1 MGDDW
6 WYNWS
11 RLVKAVLTKSVQIEL
26 EAKRQDPEPPSAE
39 GEGRPTWASVAP
51 AGRTLPPVRSL
62 PPEGGVPPASV
73 APMERGLPRVAG
85 DVLRGPYGWPV
96 PSSLS
101 PNPAEARARIPLPEF
116 DALLLEK
123 ARVIAG
129 HFPAAEAQYRY
140 LSVTDPNAQHSE
152 MPHFERVFRIASS
165 LGGVGDVQE
174 AADYDALLVL
184 TAWHS
189 VRPGVEGFL
198 GSYPKA
204 LLCPLCHSAPPRALA
219 SLSAREQSIFERR
232 APVYL
237 RYLLCEKF
245 GLRTCAD
252 IENADLRHL
261 LRSVGFRL
269 VRSSVVAEVAFAGI
283 TRGEDPPVRPW
294 KLTLRQELSDERA
307 AELLIVAALWKIKY
321 ELRLVTIQEGVA
333 RWNIGAFGRTD
344 WEDAFLS
351 LGVRVPHSLLR
362 ESGLLD
368 WRAVLT
374 RCIGQIGRGNLP
386 AEVLG
391 RVSAWPRRICHDR
404 GQAIWEGLDQI
415 ARLVME
421 QVRVAEPQLFTE
433 NCELEYET
441 ARSFRGWA
449 ALFDEV
455 SPQILSRLGVSA
467 FTALHRV
474 APEYFGWD
482 SGQLKPW
489 ELEQEY
495 GKWKGPRGRAL
506 LRSAYAYAL
515 YESGL
520 GSICRQEEQVLWQC
534 ALNEFSEWYSART
547 VQSNVTPY
555 DFLYGLASRHG
566 LTPLLTREVTHTAA
580 VSLLAGMNLHEKLP
594 KIEGCWELCM
604 RAALE
609 HHGGKLEVRLVVPD
623 LVPLPLRLRKAVLA
637 PLSYSYLHKELRL
650 VRDFDRRMAR
660 EARRSLEEIPGWWED
675 ERIVG
680 TPLEGRLSQTSD
692 PASLVLRVL
701 RPEPW
706 LEPPPQ
712 RRIRFRAL
720 YLLLSKGATHR
731 TAPGEAGLSSEE
743 MRVILR
749 LAFEG
754 ALEHT
759 NIAGVSLPA
768 IRSGFERILAREDTR
783 EMLDSLLL
791 HIGAA
796 YETEIWGRVRKFIV
810 LDAINDL
817 LALTIRSSLLH
828 LMSAD

>member
-1 MGDDW
+1 MPQP
-6 WYNWS
+6 
-11 RLVKAVLTKSVQIEL
+11 A
-26 EAKRQDPEPPSAE
+26 EAGA
-39 GEGRPTWASVAP
+39 A
-51 AGRTLPPVRSL
+51 
-62 PPEGGVPPASV
+62 
-73 APMERGLPRVAG
+73 
-85 DVLRGPYGWPV
+85 LRGPCGWPV
-96 PSSLS
+96 PSCLS

-116 DALLLEK
+116 QPLLLEK
-123 ARVIAG
+123 ARVISG

-140 LSVTDPNAQHSE
+140 RCGTGQNGQRSE
-152 MPHFERVFRIASS
+152 IPHFERVFRLASS
-165 LGGVGDVQE
+165 LGGVGEAQE
-174 AADYDALLVL
+174 AADYDALLIL
-184 TAWHS
+184 TAWHC

-204 LLCPLCHSAPPRALA
+204 LLCPLSHTAPPAALA
-219 SLSAREQSIFERR
+219 SLSPRQQSIFEQR

-237 RYLLCEKF
+237 RYLLCERF

-252 IENADLRHL
+252 IEKADLRHL

-269 VRSSVVAEVAFAGI
+269 VRSSVVAELAFPGI

-307 AELLIVAALWKIKY
+307 AELLMVAVLWKIKY
-321 ELRLVTIQEGVA
+321 DLRLVTLDEGLP

-368 WRAVLT
+368 WRAVLA
-374 RCIGQIGRGNLP
+374 RCLGQIGRGNLP

-391 RVSAWPRRICHDR
+391 RISAWPRRICHDR

-415 ARLVME
+415 ARTVME
-421 QVRVAEPQLFTE
+421 RVRGEEPLLFQE
-433 NCELEYET
+433 NGEPDYER

-449 ALFDEV
+449 GLFDEV

-474 APEYFGWD
+474 APECFGWG
-482 SGQLKPW
+482 SAQLKPW
-489 ELEQEY
+489 EIEQEY

-534 ALNEFSEWYSART
+534 DLNEFTVWYSSRALEGG
-547 VQSNVTPY
+547 VTPY
-555 DFLYGLASRHG
+555 DFLYRLASRHG
-566 LTPLLTREVTHTAA
+566 LTPLLTREVTHTAT
-580 VSLLAGMNLHEKLP
+580 VSLLAGMNLHENLP
-594 KIEGCWELCM
+594 RIEGCWELCM

-637 PLSYSYLHKELRL
+637 PLAYSYLHKELRL

-660 EARRSLEEIPGWWED
+660 EARRPLAEIPGWWED
-675 ERIVG
+675 ERIAG
-680 TPLEGRLSQTSD
+680 TPLVEPLSQASH
-692 PASLVLRVL
+692 PASMVLRLL

-706 LEPPPQ
+706 LEPPAPK
-712 RRIRFRAL
+712 RMRFRAL
-720 YLLLSKGATHR
+720 YLLLSKRATHR
-731 TAPGEAGLSSEE
+731 ATPGEGGLSSEE
-743 MRVILR
+743 MRVLLR

-759 NIAGVSLPA
+759 NIAEVSLPA
-768 IRSGFERILAREDTR
+768 TRRGFERLLAREDTR

-796 YETEIWGRVRKFIV
+796 YETEIWGHVRRFIV

-817 LALTIRSSLLH
+817 LALTIRCSLLH